1 MSLAHSPRIVT
12 SGLVLAV
19 DGANTRSYPG
29 TGTTWSDLSGN
40 NNTGTLVSSPTYNT
54 SNGGTLVFNGS
65 SQNINITDSTSLRVT
80 DTFTI
85 SAWVYAVD
93 LSGRY
98 GIFSTRY
105 NNTAGSWQLEIGTAN
120 GGTGRVAVT
129 GVGTWIW
136 ESVDSVVT
144 STTWYHICFV
154 KPNNATVG
162 GSMYINGTLLIPLQT
177 TAYTIINNS
186 DIKTIGNGTSNG
198 QFFPGGIANV
208 TLYNRAL
215 TADEVAQNFNALQAR
230 PLQNITVITLP
241 PRIQLLSGTTYD
253 ATNCG
258 AVVSIDALTT
268 EPLYSIL
275 PTAGFLRYTIAKSTG
290 NQTITVA
297 YLRSGTTI
305 SQSAFS
311 TLGLALSYS
320 TAVSSILFYVND
332 DHDSLFMDA
341 DGAGVISRTNT
352 YSFTSNWDKFRGT
365 TEVITNSTLNSV
377 VLYPSF
383 VAASSTIVSFPKTTS
398 GVWINLS
405 AGTYKVN
412 NLTVQTMPAA
422 MLALGTGAP
431 ANFLYTISDGVNQ
444 FIAGRWGSATAALCT
459 VDLTTGIISA
469 TAITY
474 TITPTQTNAAEEDA
488 VGTQLFAVDGSVSF
502 LFNTAFY
509 YGGIR
514 PWKDLGGSPVSIT
527 GKTLFLAGNS
537 TQSDMDIFGSIDA
550 SDRYVWFADWGHDN
564 GGLFNVGN
572 DSQLGVRKTNIIHI
586 SDSYTN

>member
-98 GIFSTRY
+98 GIFSTRLD
-105 NNTAGSWQLEIGTAN
+105 NPSGSWQLEIGTAN

-215 TADEVAQNFNALQAR
+215 TAGEVQQNYNALQAR
-230 PLQNITVITLP
+230 YLRNITP
-241 PRIQLLSGTTYD
+241 PFV
-253 ATNCG
+253 G
-258 AVVSIDALTT
+258 AQFSSADG
-268 EPLYSIL
+268 IL
-275 PTAGFLRYTIAKSTG
+275 ES
-290 NQTITVA
+290 TITVPA
-297 YLRSGTTI
+297 GSTVSTTLYLWIVFENSSFGRPAISGFSILTSGNGFQSGSNIDGPPSTWILYKGTTALSSVTI
-305 SQSAFS
+305 PNAALFGGFAATILGFNSVTSES
-311 TLGLALSYS
+311 TLVLGNNSAVALSIPVTKTS
-320 TAVSSILFYVND
+320 SQISAVLSCYN
-332 DHDSLFMDA
+332 M
-341 DGAGVISRTNT
+341 GVDIIGSVTQT
-352 YSFTSNWDKFRGT
+352 GFTT
-365 TEVITNSTLNSV
+365 T
-377 VLYPSF
+377 
-383 VAASSTIVSFPKTTS
+383 
-398 GVWINLS
+398 
-405 AGTYKVN
+405 GTYLQAN
-412 NLTVQTMPAA
+412 
-422 MLALGTGAP
+422 GAP
-431 ANFLYTISDGVNQ
+431 AGRGCAYGLDTSTASSGTYTISPPPA
-444 FIAGRWGSATAALCT
+444 AGYYSVR
-459 VDLTTGIISA
+459 INIS
-469 TAITY
+469 
-474 TITPTQTNAAEEDA
+474 
-488 VGTQLFAVDGSVSF
+488 
-502 LFNTAFY
+502 
-509 YGGIR
+509 
-514 PWKDLGGSPVSIT
+514 
-527 GKTLFLAGNS
+527 
-537 TQSDMDIFGSIDA
+537 
-550 SDRYVWFADWGHDN
+550 
-564 GGLFNVGN
+564 
-572 DSQLGVRKTNIIHI
+572 
-586 SDSYTN
+586 